1 MSVKNEWNA
10 ESATAYEFLKTV
22 RSYAGHPS
30 SATVQAPKPF
40 GEYMAALEIG
50 RHFTVKEVCEPN
62 NASAAEDTGYT
73 WLVPPPPRWPIVG
86 VLLWVADEMRDLVD
100 APVSMRSLW
109 RPFSYNV
116 QVAKSSIE
124 SDHPNACGTDLDF
137 KSAEDREKAMYWLCG
152 FISANPQ
159 LEVSVGIGKKTLHV
173 GVLSPQGR
181 RHWTYDSFGD
191 GKVPHQIAHSA

>member
-1 MSVKNEWNA
+1 MCNQDQWLFNSQMSLSFFVARAVKMTCPTSET
-10 ESATAYEFLKTV
+10 EHSPREF
-22 RSYAGHPS
+22 GN
-30 SATVQAPKPF
+30 F
-40 GEYMAALEIG
+40 MASLGVG

-62 NASAAEDTGYT
+62 DSSAAEETGYT
-73 WLVPPPPRWPIVG
+73 WLVPPPPTWPVVAVI
-86 VLLWVADEMRDLVD
+86 LWIADEMRDLVD
-100 APVSMRSLW
+100 APVNMRSLW

-116 QVAKSSIE
+116 QVAKSTIE

-137 KSAEDREKAMYWLCG
+137 KNEEDREKAMHWLCG
-152 FISANPQ
+152 FISLNP
-159 LEVSVGIGKKTLHV
+159 LLRVSVGIGKKTLHV